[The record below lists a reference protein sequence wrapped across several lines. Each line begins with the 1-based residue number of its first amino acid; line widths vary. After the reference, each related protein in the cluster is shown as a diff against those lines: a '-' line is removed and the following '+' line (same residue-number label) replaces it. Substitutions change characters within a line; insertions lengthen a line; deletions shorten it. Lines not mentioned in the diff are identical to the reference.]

1 MKTNKKILIASGSML
16 AAGMAHGQITYTP
29 VNQTEG
35 VSDSGYTFDL
45 DGVNPG
51 FEVFF
56 DGSNASKP
64 CVLGTVGA
72 ANPTPDVLNELLM
85 TPANTDN
92 TGVPVMPF
100 GTPINSQVTV
110 GTNTVAVG
118 YTDQH

>member
-72 ANPTPDVLNELLM
+72 ANPTPYV
-85 TPANTDN
+85 
-92 TGVPVMPF
+92 
-100 GTPINSQVTV
+100 
-110 GTNTVAVG
+110 
-118 YTDQH
+118 